1 MEASQE
7 IVLASGNRGK
17 LAELQHA
24 LAPLGWQL
32 RPQSDWDIP
41 EADETGS
48 TFVENAL
55 IKARNAANLIGLPAI
70 ADDSGL
76 VVPALGGEPGLR
88 SARYSGH
95 GDAANNT
102 LLLDRMRGLSGEQR
116 GAFFIA
122 VVVMLQ
128 HADDPTPLIA
138 EGRWQGHIAET
149 PSGDGGFGYDPL
161 FVPAGGD
168 RHAAELSKAEKSAH
182 SHRGHAIQALRQQLG
197 L

>member
-1 MEASQE
+1 METSQE
-7 IVLASGNRGK
+7 VILASGNRGK

-24 LAPLGWQL
+24 LSPLGWQL

-55 IKARNAANLIGLPAI
+55 IKARNATHLIGLPAI

-95 GDAANNT
+95 GDDANNQ
-102 LLLDRMRGLSGEQR
+102 LLLERMSGLTGGQR
-116 GAFFIA
+116 SAFFIA

-138 EGRWQGHIAET
+138 EGRWSGRIAET
-149 PSGDGGFGYDPL
+149 PSGQGGFGYDPL
-161 FVPAGGD
+161 FVPEGSN

-182 SHRGHAIQALRQQLG
+182 SHRGHAIQSLRQQLG